1 MGNRAENQEFVIHR
15 EGCCR
20 GTEKPAEIFFQSGG
34 MTKKRMEW
42 KTEIDLRPDFSSIH
56 LLKVKQASEL
66 LVAQKAKKLSR
77 KPAKSR
83 DKFSAVLPC

>member
-1 MGNRAENQEFVIHR
+1 MSSIGRVAAGGQKNQQRF
-15 EGCCR
+15 
-20 GTEKPAEIFFQSGG
+20 FFQSGG